1 MNVAMCDG
9 SVRAISARVS
19 RREQCDPDVA
29 GREYG
34 RNTYN
39 PDGLG
44 GVGIGSGN
52 RLQNHIGDGI
62 WDMLMV
68 PNDPPTNVLSN
79 TGEVGKEK

>member
-1 MNVAMCDG
+1 M
-9 SVRAISARVS
+9 RAISARVS
-19 RREQCDPDVA
+19 RREQSDPDVA

-34 RNTYN
+34 RDTYKPN
-39 PDGLG
+39 GLG

-52 RLQNHIGDGI
+52 TQPNLIADGV
-62 WDMLMV
+62 WGMLMV